1 MGLVLTEAQSLVDF
15 STIDISAVQPTVVAA
30 ITATLAVSITII
42 VIKKGYGIFKRGLRG
57 A

>member
-1 MGLVLTEAQSLVDF
+1 MPVMLEGAQSLVDF